1 MGNIF
6 VKTRKRVYLEEILKE
21 GYQIFYMPTN
31 MDKSLYIERDLS
43 KEMIN
48 VFLWFELP
56 DQIMDS
62 LPKKPL
68 LSILDII
75 SNLESNV
82 RLT

>member
-31 MDKSLYIERDLS
+31 MDKSPYIERDLS

-48 VFLWFELP
+48 VF
-56 DQIMDS
+56 IDS
-62 LPKKPL
+62 LPMKPL
-68 LSILDII
+68 TFILDII

-82 RLT
+82 QLT